1 MKFRLCIF
9 ISQTNQKNTHI
20 MVMIKLNE
28 FTAMRMNSNLD
39 HNTNLIRMF
48 VDIIDT
54 IFQQKWYT
62 FTRTA
67 QYKVQKNETTMRKI
81 LVMYRHKCT
90 STNIPNLHT
99 HLHFK
104 TNSFYIRIKIIIS
117 SLHSNPF
124 LHATKNMHVR
134 LLVKCI

>member
-1 MKFRLCIF
+1 
-9 ISQTNQKNTHI
+9 

-67 QYKVQKNETTMRKI
+67 QYKVQKMRRRCAK
-81 LVMYRHKCT
+81 
-90 STNIPNLHT
+90 
-99 HLHFK
+99 
-104 TNSFYIRIKIIIS
+104 
-117 SLHSNPF
+117 
-124 LHATKNMHVR
+124 
-134 LLVKCI
+134 